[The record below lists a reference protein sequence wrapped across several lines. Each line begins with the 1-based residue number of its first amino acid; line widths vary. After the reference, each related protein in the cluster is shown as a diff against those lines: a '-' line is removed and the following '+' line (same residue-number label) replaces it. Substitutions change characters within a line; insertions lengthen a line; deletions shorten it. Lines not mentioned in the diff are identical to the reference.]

1 MSGGL
6 VRLKKKRNDTFSI
19 ATRCDLACRVL
30 ITCAPATRYSVLS
43 LEAFS
48 PISHKIDFGSHME
61 NWTNVE
67 PGILEAENCAAVRGF
82 PEN

>member
-1 MSGGL
+1 M
-6 VRLKKKRNDTFSI
+6 RLKKKRNDTFSI

-48 PISHKIDFGSHME
+48 PISHKIDFGSHCGKLDE
-61 NWTNVE
+61 CR
-67 PGILEAENCAAVRGF
+67 PGILEAEHCAAVRGF